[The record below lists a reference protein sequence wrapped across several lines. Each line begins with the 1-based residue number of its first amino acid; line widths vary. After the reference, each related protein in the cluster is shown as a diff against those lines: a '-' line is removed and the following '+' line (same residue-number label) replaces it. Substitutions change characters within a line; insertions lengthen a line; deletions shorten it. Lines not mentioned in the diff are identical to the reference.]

1 MKTWRGVATAFFWV
15 IIILLAIQ
23 FSLLFCMGVG
33 MIPMWTMIEY
43 MQLISFIPLF
53 NFRFIPYVYDA
64 FKPFLISHL
73 ILSNTPLVL
82 HDMKDDYFNINY
94 DYYWLSVAKLGSSL
108 FLIFVFFILLV
119 LTHIFLA
126 CASCVWPK
134 DDAKQTTVEKLLGQ
148 FKYNAYLRF
157 YMLTFFDLTFF
168 SIMKIREGRDD
179 TSGRKFATLVSYVI
193 FVLSI
198 VIPVFLMTVV
208 CRRFEILK
216 IKESKASFNTLLL
229 KLDKQSRTRIA
240 VPGIFFFRR
249 ILTAVLLAMPID
261 NTMIFLQY
269 VLILMCSHG
278 NILYLVATKPY
289 VTPLI
294 NNYVLSNEVF
304 YSAIIISTFVF
315 SDAIQSLNIKYG
327 AAVILIASIFFLIFA
342 NFLIIVIKI
351 ITGKTKLKMQE
362 KEAKLK
368 RQETKLMEEEQEEER
383 R

>member
-1 MKTWRGVATAFFWV
+1 M
-15 IIILLAIQ
+15 
-23 FSLLFCMGVG
+23 
-33 MIPMWTMIEY
+33 
-43 MQLISFIPLF
+43 
-53 NFRFIPYVYDA
+53 
-64 FKPFLISHL
+64 
-73 ILSNTPLVL
+73 
-82 HDMKDDYFNINY
+82 
-94 DYYWLSVAKLGSSL
+94 
-108 FLIFVFFILLV
+108 V
-119 LTHIFLA
+119 LTHIFLLV
-126 CASCVWPK
+126 ASCIWPK
-134 DDAKQTTVEKLLGQ
+134 EADGKHNETIARLLGQ
-148 FKYNAYLRF
+148 FKYNAYIRF

-229 KLDKQSRTRIA
+229 KLDKQARTRIA

-269 VLILMCSHG
+269 VLILMCSHA

-294 NNYVLSNEVF
+294 NSYVLSNEVF

-327 AAVILIASIFFLIFA
+327 AGVILITAILLLIFT
-342 NFLIIVIKI
+342 NFLMIFTLFA
-351 ITGKTKLKMQE
+351 TGKDKLKMQE